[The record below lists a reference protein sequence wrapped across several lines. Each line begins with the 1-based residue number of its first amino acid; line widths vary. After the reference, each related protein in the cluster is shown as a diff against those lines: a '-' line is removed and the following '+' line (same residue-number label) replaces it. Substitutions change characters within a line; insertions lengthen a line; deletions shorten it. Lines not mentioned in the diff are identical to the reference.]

1 MLYEECSTEDERIA
15 LTRDA
20 LADRPE
26 LTAPQWAVDIGKGET
41 RARVLL
47 RAARKPSVAEA
58 QLELARA

>member
-1 MLYEECSTEDERIA
+1 VR
-15 LTRDA
+15 
-20 LADRPE
+20 ADFLIRHHRRK

-47 RAARKPSVAEA
+47 RAARKPAADAAAEA